1 MNPLSFL
8 ARALGVKKYIAIAG
22 LLALF
27 VVGFVAWDFFD
38 DRAAIKQDRSIVRTK
53 ALKADRDAM
62 IEADRRA
69 AELAIITAGQQ
80 ADTIKDIDDAIKA
93 KPDAARRPA
102 GPAVNAA
109 ADSLRSRANRD
120 D

>member
-1 MNPLSFL
+1 MKILSFL
-8 ARALGVKKYIAIAG
+8 ADKFGVKKYVIVGG
-22 LLALF
+22 LIALF
-27 VVGFVAWDFFD
+27 IIGFAAWDFLD
-38 DRAAIKQDRSIVRTK
+38 DRAAIKQDRSASVAK
-53 ALKADRDAM
+53 ALKADRDTR

-80 ADTIKDIDDAIKA
+80 ADTRKDIDDAIKA
-93 KPDAARRPA
+93 NPESTRRAA

-109 ADSLRSRANRD
+109 ADSLRARANRD